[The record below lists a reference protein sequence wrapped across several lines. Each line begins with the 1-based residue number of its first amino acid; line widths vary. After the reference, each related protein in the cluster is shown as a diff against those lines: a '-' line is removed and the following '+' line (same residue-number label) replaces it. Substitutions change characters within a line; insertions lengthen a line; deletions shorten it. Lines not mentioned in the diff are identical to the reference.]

1 MTANRSPSRAR
12 STSVRLTFGPAG
24 PRVAA
29 SSTCGRRTSGS
40 ATAVAPFVPDA
51 LRAGAFFG
59 AADRGFVA
67 AAPLPPGFF
76 ARELRFAVD
85 LAPSRAADLA
95 PSRAVDLAPS
105 RAAPRARSFE
115 AAFLVRRSLPPVLGS
130 FGMQSS
136 LEPRAA
142 AGLAS
147 ASSHAEQKPKCSID
161 LRELHVRQLT
171 DPLAKTGVVERAELL
186 DHHARALT
194 PELDGRTKRRGA
206 DRGGSGRDDDRGE
219 RQEPGGLEH
228 HAKPPATL
236 LASARYPRRSQL
248 VDITTY
254 HRGSP

>member
-29 SSTCGRRTSGS
+29 SSTCRRRTSGS
-40 ATAVAPFVPDA
+40 ATAVAPFVPAA

-59 AADRGFVA
+59 AADLGLVA

-76 ARELRFAVD
+76 AREPLFAVD
-85 LAPSRAADLA
+85 LAPSRAVDLA

-115 AAFLVRRSLPPVLGS
+115 AAFLVVRRPLPPVLGS

-136 LEPRAA
+136 LEPRPA

-147 ASSHAEQKPKCSID
+147 ASSQ
-161 LRELHVRQLT
+161 
-171 DPLAKTGVVERAELL
+171 G
-186 DHHARALT
+186 
-194 PELDGRTKRRGA
+194 
-206 DRGGSGRDDDRGE
+206 
-219 RQEPGGLEH
+219 
-228 HAKPPATL
+228 
-236 LASARYPRRSQL
+236 
-248 VDITTY
+248 ITSY